1 MESGSGTEHIWRIL
15 RHVVRQLDPQNLVSS
30 AVTIDDA
37 GQLRVEGISNSIP
50 YSGRLV
56 VIVVGKASVPM
67 AAGAIAA
74 LGDRVTEALA
84 VTKAGIP
91 LTVEPPDRLAVIES
105 DHPVPTERSIEA
117 GRRVRE
123 IVESL
128 GSDDILLMLISGGG
142 SALVEDLVDG
152 VTLDDL
158 RNTTDHLLRAGANI
172 NELNAVRRRI
182 SRIKGG
188 RLARAAA
195 PARTVNLIISDV
207 LNSPLQDIASG
218 PTVEPPAEDETF
230 AAVMQREDLLA
241 CLPDSVRQHL
251 AAQQA
256 EEEPWPD
263 SVVGTTVL
271 ADARTAASAAID
283 AAVSLGYRVQS
294 LGFDFQGEAREFGRT
309 WGTISRHAARHDPA
323 FERPIALIGSGEL
336 TVTVRGDGTG
346 GRNTEMALAAAV
358 DIAGYEQVT
367 ICSFATDGDDGVS
380 GCAGG
385 IVTGATLTSLERQG
399 IDSIASL
406 AENDSATALRS
417 VDATIDI
424 GPTGTNVND
433 LYIALVDNSK

>member
-1 MESGSGTEHIWRIL
+1 MGTSSGTEDIWQIL
-15 RHVVRQLDPQNLVSS
+15 RYVVGQLEPRELVANALSF
-30 AVTIDDA
+30 DDA
-37 GQLRVEGISNSIP
+37 GNLGIQGISETFP
-50 YSGRLV
+50 LPGRV
-56 VIVVGKASVPM
+56 VVVAVGKASVPM
-67 AAGAIAA
+67 ATGAVEV
-74 LGDRVTEALA
+74 LGDRATELVA

-91 LTVEPPDRLAVIES
+91 LSVDPPNTINVIES
-105 DHPVPTERSIEA
+105 DHPVPTQRSLDA
-117 GRRVRE
+117 GRHIRE
-123 IVESL
+123 LVEDL
-128 GSDDILLMLISGGG
+128 GRDDLVLMLISGGG

-158 RNTTDHLLRAGANI
+158 QNATDHLLRAGAKI

-182 SRIKGG
+182 SRLKGG

-195 PARTVNLIISDV
+195 PAKLVNLIISDV

-218 PTVEPPAEDETF
+218 PTVEPPESDETF
-230 AAVMQREDLLA
+230 KSVMRRSDLLEG
-241 CLPDSVRQHL
+241 LPASVRDQL
-251 AAQQA
+251 KAQQA
-256 EEEPWPD
+256 QDEPWPE

-271 ADARTAASAAID
+271 ADASTAARAAI
-283 AAVSLGYRVQS
+283 ASAVGLGYRVQS

-309 WGTISRHAARHDPA
+309 WGTIARHAVRHDTA

-358 DIAGYEQVT
+358 EIADYDELT

-385 IVTGATLTSLERQG
+385 VVNGDTLELLERNG
-399 IDSIASL
+399 IDAMASL
-406 AENDSATALRS
+406 AENDSATALS
-417 VDATIDI
+417 AAEATIDI

-433 LYIALVDNSK
+433 VYIALVRDET